1 MNEWME
7 TASEPVVPM
16 VQNLELSSH
25 TIGYYAA
32 VAAICA
38 FCLLA
43 TSIWAVM
50 VVRYTAAHSKPA

>member
-16 VQNLELSSH
+16 VQNLDLSSH
-25 TIGYYAA
+25 TMGTLATI
-32 VAAICA
+32 AAICV
-38 FCLLA
+38 LSLVA

-50 VVRYTAAHSKPA
+50 VVRYTASHGKPA